1 MERIQGERNDLTR
14 LFHHAKAGEVI
25 PSGKGAKVSF
35 SMDHG
40 LLYRIYKRSTG
51 METVFGSR

>member
-1 MERIQGERNDLTR
+1 MERIQGECNDLTR
-14 LFHHAKAGEVI
+14 LFHLAKAAEVI

-35 SMDHG
+35 SMDHE
-40 LLYRIYKRSTG
+40 LLYRIYKLSTG